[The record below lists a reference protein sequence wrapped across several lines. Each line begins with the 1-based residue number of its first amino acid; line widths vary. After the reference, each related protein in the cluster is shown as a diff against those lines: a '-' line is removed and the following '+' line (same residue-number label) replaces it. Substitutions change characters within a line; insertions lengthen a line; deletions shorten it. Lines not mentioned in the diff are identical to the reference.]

1 VSAGDWAVGRDTVEI
16 HVAAA
21 RMSRAAPVAN
31 LGDRGLHGWGQQVG
45 PDEKK
50 EIGFLLFISQ

>member
-1 VSAGDWAVGRDTVEI
+1 
-16 HVAAA
+16 VAAA
-21 RMSRAAPVAN
+21 RTSRAAPVAN